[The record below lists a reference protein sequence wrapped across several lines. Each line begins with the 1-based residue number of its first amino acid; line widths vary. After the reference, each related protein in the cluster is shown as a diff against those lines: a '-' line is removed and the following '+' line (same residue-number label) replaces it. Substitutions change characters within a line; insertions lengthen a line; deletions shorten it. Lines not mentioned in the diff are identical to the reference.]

1 MDSDRARIQA
11 DLAGQLSGSIRCD
24 DNYLQMYASDASIY
38 EVQPSGVV
46 FPANTDDVVAC
57 VRYAE
62 ANDLSV
68 IPRGGGSNVT
78 GGCVGNGL
86 VLDFSYSMRRVKA
99 VERDSVTVE
108 PGIVLG
114 ELNRQ
119 LQTHDRFYSPDPA
132 TRNVTTIGG
141 TLSMNNSCLLYTSP
155 SPRDQRG
162 SRMPSSA

>member
-1 MDSDRARIQA
+1 MNTLSKTGSRPEIREFSLNRFWKRSRPASTYSRQQKMDSDRARIQA

-119 LQTHDRFYSPDPA
+119 LQTHD
-132 TRNVTTIGG
+132 
-141 TLSMNNSCLLYTSP
+141 
-155 SPRDQRG
+155 
-162 SRMPSSA
+162 